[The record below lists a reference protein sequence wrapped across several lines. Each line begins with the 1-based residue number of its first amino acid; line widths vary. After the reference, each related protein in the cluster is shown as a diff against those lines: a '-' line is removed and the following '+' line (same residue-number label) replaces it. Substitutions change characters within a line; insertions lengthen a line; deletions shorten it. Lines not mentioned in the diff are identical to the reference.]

1 MRRMSIRRR
10 AALAAA
16 CLAAAGL
23 GAAGCQKVLFPKNE
37 PRSQFEA
44 YDTMRQRFVPMEVP
58 DVFGKPQPALR
69 ARLTNGTNPS

>member
-1 MRRMSIRRR
+1 MSRMSIRRR

-16 CLAAAGL
+16 CLGAACL

>member
-1 MRRMSIRRR
+1 MSRMSTRRR

-16 CLAAAGL
+16 CLGAACL
-23 GAAGCQKVLFPKNE
+23 GATGCQKVLFPKNE

>member
-16 CLAAAGL
+16 CLGAACL
-23 GAAGCQKVLFPKNE
+23 GATGCQKVLFPKNE